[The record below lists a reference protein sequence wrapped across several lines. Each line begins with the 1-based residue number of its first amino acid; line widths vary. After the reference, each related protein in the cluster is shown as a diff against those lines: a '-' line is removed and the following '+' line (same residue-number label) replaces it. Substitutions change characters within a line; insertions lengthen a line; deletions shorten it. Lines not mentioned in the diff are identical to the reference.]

1 MKSFLAAIVGFIALF
16 WVDKVMNARPLVPP
30 VSSDAVF
37 RRVWAVS
44 YDLPGSEDVALFDD
58 TESALVLLNDV
69 GAAVWG
75 LLDGVRS
82 VDDIVNFVLEVR
94 GDESERSLIERDVLG
109 FLQDMLGR
117 RAIAPVG

>member
-1 MKSFLAAIVGFIALF
+1 
-16 WVDKVMNARPLVPP
+16 MNARPLVPP